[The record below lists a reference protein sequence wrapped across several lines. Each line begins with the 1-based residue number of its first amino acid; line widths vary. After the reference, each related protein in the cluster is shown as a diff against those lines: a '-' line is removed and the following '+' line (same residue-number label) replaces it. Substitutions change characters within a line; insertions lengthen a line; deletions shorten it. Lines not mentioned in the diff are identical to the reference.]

1 MATGCASF
9 DEFCRNVDAFLKL
22 SDQSKDG
29 WQRSTFE
36 DSSHQLTPYMV
47 KKNVLRHSVTS
58 QREVIPDTNTVLS
71 TEDSTEDQLVEDD
84 TGTAAAEK
92 TLTESSSEFHQYEYH
107 IVYSSSYSVPVLY
120 FTACK
125 SDGKLLSLD
134 EVWQAIPEYY
144 QTRLQ
149 HQRWTFITQQEHPY
163 LGRPFFQL
171 HPCHT
176 ADLMHAVLPQGT
188 DSTKRSNYLVTWLS
202 SVGPVV
208 GLSLPL
214 FYSQLCNRD
223 R

>member
-36 DSSHQLTPYMV
+36 
-47 KKNVLRHSVTS
+47 
-58 QREVIPDTNTVLS
+58 
-71 TEDSTEDQLVEDD
+71 
-84 TGTAAAEK
+84 

-214 FYSQLCNRD
+214 VYSQLCNND